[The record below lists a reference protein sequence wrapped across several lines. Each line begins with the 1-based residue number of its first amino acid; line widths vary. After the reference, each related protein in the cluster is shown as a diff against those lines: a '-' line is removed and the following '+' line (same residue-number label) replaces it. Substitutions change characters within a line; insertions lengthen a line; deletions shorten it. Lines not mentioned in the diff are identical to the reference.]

1 MSGLRSA
8 IRAGRAVRALLMLLA
23 ALMLT
28 PAALADDQTPPD
40 PRFGVI
46 ETQDA
51 PEAAADLGAAWTRVK
66 FHWGVIQPEGP
77 DQWVEPAPG
86 DAAIDA
92 ELAAGRQ
99 VIGLLIGIPD
109 WARDPDGLPRGLYL
123 APDDA
128 GNSWAAFVREAVRRY
143 RGRIDHWIVW
153 NEPDIWDAAHPT
165 ATWAGSEAD
174 FARLLKVT
182 YLAAKG
188 ANPEAV
194 IHLAAFTHW
203 WDALYDREPYFGRL
217 LDELAADPEAAASGY
232 YYDVATMHIYFNP
245 ATVYELLEQYRA
257 IQAAHGLEH
266 PFWLVETNAAPSSDP
281 ARVVVDPTF
290 RISPLEQA
298 AYMPQALA
306 LALAG
311 GAERIGVY
319 KLIDTPGDLLANPEP
334 FGLLREDGSPRPAY
348 LTTTVA
354 FEQLAG
360 AISVEWVDRGPAAQ
374 VVIEKP
380 GQVVRL
386 VWSRLPA
393 AQTVRLPALASSA
406 QVLDMWGNA
415 REVLAEGGSY
425 MLTLAAGECQETVG
439 DFCMIGGP
447 PLYVIEQGDGPAAD
461 ADLSLSITP
470 DAGVIVLQGAPDRLL
485 LWVGVCWLVV
495 MLAAASVLTGW
506 RAGMALRGPQTK
518 EE

>member
-1 MSGLRSA
+1 MATG
-8 IRAGRAVRALLMLLA
+8 LLMLLA
-23 ALMLT
+23 TLA
-28 PAALADDQTPPD
+28 PAAQAGYDAPPD

-46 ETQDA
+46 ESQDA
-51 PEAAADLGAAWTRVK
+51 PGAAADLGAAWTRVK
-66 FHWGVIQPEGP
+66 FHWGMIQPERA
-77 DQWVEPAPG
+77 DQWVEPVPG

-92 ELAAGRQ
+92 ELAAGRE

-109 WARDPDGLPRGLYL
+109 WARGPDGLPRGLYL
-123 APDDA
+123 APGDPD
-128 GNSWAAFVREAVRRY
+128 NLWAAFVREAVHRY

-153 NEPDIWDAAHPT
+153 NEPDIWDTAHPT

-174 FARLLKVT
+174 FARLLKVA
-182 YLAAKG
+182 YLTAKD

-203 WDALYDREPYFGRL
+203 WDALYGREPYFGRL
-217 LDELAADPEAAASGY
+217 LDELATDPDAAASGY
-232 YYDVATMHIYFNP
+232 YYDVATMHVYFNP

-257 IQAAHGLEH
+257 IQAAHGLDH

-281 ARVVVDPTF
+281 ARVVATPTF
-290 RISPLEQA
+290 HISPMEQA

-348 LTTTVA
+348 LTTQVA
-354 FEQLAG
+354 FELLAG
-360 AISVEWVDRGPAAQ
+360 AVSAAWVDRGPVAQ
-374 VVIEKP
+374 VVIDRP

-393 AQTVRLPALASSA
+393 AQTIRLPALAPSA

-425 MLTLAAGECQETVG
+425 TLALAAGECQETVG

-447 PLYVIEQGDGPAAD
+447 PLYVIEQVDGAA
-461 ADLSLSITP
+461 AANDLSLSI
-470 DAGVIVLQGAPDRLL
+470 DAAMDVAPSLSAAPDRWLP
-485 LWVGVCWLVV
+485 WAGVGGLIVALVV
-495 MLAAASVLTGW
+495 GSVLIGW